1 MGASAL
7 LGLWKDFDFSANAL
21 QANILSNKM
30 HCKLEPCKPI
40 YVHFSSMSCPS

>member
-1 MGASAL
+1 MGARAL

-21 QANILSNKM
+21 QANIFSNKM